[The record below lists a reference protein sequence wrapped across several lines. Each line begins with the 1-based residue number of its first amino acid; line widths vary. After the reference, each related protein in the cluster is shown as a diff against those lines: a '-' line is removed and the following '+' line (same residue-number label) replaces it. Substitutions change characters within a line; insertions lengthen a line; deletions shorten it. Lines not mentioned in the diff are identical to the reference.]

1 MGGRV
6 ISGRVLTAFS
16 HRPLDGPCG
25 TRSCATHALTLS
37 REGKSLSLSPQTRA
51 YQIRIFTGA
60 VANVLGAVIFVSC
73 VFVGCII
80 VQLLS

>member
-51 YQIRIFTGA
+51 YQIRISQERSLTFWERSSLYRVYLWA
-60 VANVLGAVIFVSC
+60 A
-73 VFVGCII
+73 
-80 VQLLS
+80 